1 MNRILFVDDDPNL
14 LTGLQRLLRPQ
25 RREWDMTFVE
35 GGEAALSALSKGP
48 YDVIVTDAR
57 MPGMDGPTLLE
68 QVRRRYPEIRRIV
81 LSGQTEISL
90 TLRAMRLAHQFLPK
104 PSDPEVLRVAIERAC
119 TIKRVLASESLA
131 RVIGSIGDLPTAPR
145 VYSDLAQTLSGPE
158 PSLDDIGRLVEQDIG
173 LSAKVL
179 QLVNSAFFGQSRDIT
194 SVRQAVS
201 HLGLNVIQ
209 TLVASIEAIEVFDGT
224 GWLGEFSVDKFQR
237 HSRATARIASSFPLP
252 RDLCDAAAAGGLLH
266 DVGKLVLACRLPERL
281 QEATRLAAERQQP
294 LHEVET
300 ELYGVSHAEI
310 GAYLLGVW
318 GLPTP
323 VIEAVAHHH
332 NPLRVPH
339 QGLNPVVVVHLA
351 DLLAHEFEGGSA
363 PLLPERLLTEL
374 GIREQ
379 YPVWRERAREA
390 AAEVSLWAERPTGDA
405 QPQTEML
412 PAWT

>member
-25 RREWDMTFVE
+25 RREWDMTFVD
-35 GGEAALSALSKGP
+35 GGEAALGMLSKGP

-68 QVRRRYPEIRRIV
+68 EVRRRYPEIRRIV

-119 TIKRVLASESLA
+119 TMKRVLASESLA

-145 VYSDLAQTLSGPE
+145 VYSELALALSGPE
-158 PSLDDIGRLVEQDIG
+158 PSLDEIGILVEQDIG

-209 TLVASIEAIEVFDGT
+209 TLVASVEAIEIFDGT
-224 GWLGEFSVDKFQR
+224 GWLGEFSVDEFQR
-237 HSRATARIASSFPLP
+237 HSQVTARIASSFPLP

-281 QEATRLAAERQQP
+281 KEATRLAAERQQP
-294 LHEVET
+294 LHQVET

-351 DLLAHEFEGGSA
+351 DLLAHEFEGLSA
-363 PLLPERLLTEL
+363 PVLPEPLLTEL

-379 YPVWRERAREA
+379 YPAWRERAREA
-390 AAEVSLWAERPTGDA
+390 AIDRSLWAQCPRADTQNHTKD
-405 QPQTEML
+405 L
-412 PAWT
+412 PACI